1 MKRISIL
8 LVAAAIGVAAVCA
21 NAATPTTSS
30 PFPASKAPRA
40 SQASSI
46 IQSIGIV
53 TVRVDYSSPLVH
65 TSDGTDRRGAIW
77 GKLVPYGP
85 MKNPGFGTCTECP
98 WRAGANENTT
108 FTTSHGI
115 TVEGQKLP
123 AGTYGLFMIP
133 DPAEWTVIFNRNHT
147 AWGGF
152 FYDAAEDQLRV
163 KVKPVKAE
171 YHEALTYD
179 FIDRHTDHATLAL
192 QWEELSVPIRI
203 TVPDSDDLYMA
214 SMRQEMQAEPGFD
227 YMNVMAASRFALAHN
242 HPVEALQWAQY
253 AVSQPFV
260 GQENFLTLMNLADAQ
275 ELNGKTAEATVTREK
290 VFNQATTASAAD
302 LHIYARQ
309 LLNKKH
315 KEEAIRVW
323 NLNARLHPGVWPVNV
338 GLARASSAAGNY
350 PEALKY
356 AKLAVAQAPDDANRR
371 AVEGAIKKLEAGQDM
386 N

>member
-1 MKRISIL
+1 MKRISNM
-8 LVAAAIGVAAVCA
+8 LVAAAIGVVAVGA
-21 NAATPTTSS
+21 SAATNTTSS
-30 PFPASKAPRA
+30 PFPASKAPRT

-46 IQSIGIV
+46 TQSIGLV
-53 TVRVDYSSPLVH
+53 TVRIDYSSPLVH
-65 TSDGTDRRGAIW
+65 AMDGTDRRGAIW

-85 MKNPGFGTCTECP
+85 MKNQGFGTCTECP

-108 FTTSHGI
+108 FTTSHDI
-115 TVEGQKLP
+115 VVEGQKLP

-171 YHEALTYD
+171 FHEALTYD
-179 FIDRHTDHATLAL
+179 FIDRHADHATLAL
-192 QWEELSVPIRI
+192 QWEELSIPIHV
-203 TVPDSDDLYMA
+203 TVPDSDELYMA
-214 SMRQEMQAEPGFD
+214 SMRHEMQAEPGFD
-227 YMNVMAASRFALAHN
+227 YQNVMAASQFALAHK
-242 HPVEALQWAQY
+242 HPVEGLQWAQY
-253 AVSQPFV
+253 AVSGPFV
-260 GQENFLTLMNLADAQ
+260 GKEEFSTLMNLADAQ
-275 ELNGKTAEATVTREK
+275 EANGKTAEAAASREK
-290 VFNQATTASAAD
+290 VFNLASTASVTD
-302 LHIYARQ
+302 LHLYARQ
-309 LLNKKH
+309 LLNRKH

-323 NLNARLHPGVWPVNV
+323 TLNAKLHPGVWPVNV

-356 AKLAVAQAPDDANRR
+356 AKLAVAQAPDEANRR
-371 AVEGAIKKLEAGQDM
+371 AMEGAIKKLDAGQDI